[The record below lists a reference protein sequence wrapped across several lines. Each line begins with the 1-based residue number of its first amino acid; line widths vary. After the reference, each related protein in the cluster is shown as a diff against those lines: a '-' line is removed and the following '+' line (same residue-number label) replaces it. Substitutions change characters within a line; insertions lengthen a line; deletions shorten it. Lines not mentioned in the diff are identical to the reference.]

1 MRIGELAKKSGLSR
15 DTIRFYERNGL
26 ITSYASQDP
35 QNTYR
40 HYPDSLLEDLEM
52 IAAARNVGFSIPDLQ
67 VFLGANQDLQADDV
81 FLDQKITELEQK
93 LKQTRSLLAVLKQTR
108 AALAKGPMEWRAE

>member
-26 ITSYASQDP
+26 ITSYASQNP
-35 QNTYR
+35 QNSYR
-40 HYPDSLLEDLEM
+40 EYPESLLEDLEM

-67 VFLGANQDLQADDV
+67 VFLGANKQTPADDI
-81 FLDQKITELEQK
+81 FLEQKITELEQK
-93 LKQTRSLLAVLKQTR
+93 LKQARRLLGLLKQTR
-108 AALAKGPMEWRAE
+108 KAIAKGPIEWRDE